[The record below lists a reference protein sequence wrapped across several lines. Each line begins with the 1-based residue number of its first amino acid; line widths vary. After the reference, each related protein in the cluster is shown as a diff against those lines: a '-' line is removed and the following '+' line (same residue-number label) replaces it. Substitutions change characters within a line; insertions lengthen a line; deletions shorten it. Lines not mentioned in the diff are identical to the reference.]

1 MSVQRY
7 TTKSGK
13 VRYRARVKHH
23 GREVATSVFDR
34 KRDAEDWED
43 DQKRRLRLGEWHDP
57 RRGQVAL
64 SVVAVD
70 WLESR
75 NSLKR
80 KTLALE
86 TSAWRN
92 HIEPKFGKVPVA
104 SITSADI
111 ATWVGRLIASGA
123 AQSTVARHLA
133 VFRGLLAFAVQDG
146 RITKN
151 PAERVAAP
159 TSGKVRREGQ
169 FLTSKEVLALAE
181 ACSTVTEDDPA
192 DALDYGDL
200 VKVLAYLGPR
210 WGELAGLQVRDRLR
224 VPGHGVRLQRAV
236 LSSMETG
243 SLYVDTL
250 KSKRARTAPLVD
262 ELVPIFDRWCAG
274 KNPDDWIFHAP
285 RGGPLSERNWK
296 RSVGW
301 AEAIKKIERP
311 ALRVHDLRHTCA
323 SLWLAAGADP
333 KVLQRILGHASAAMT
348 MDLYGH
354 LVDDNLWSSAERL
367 GGTLGASDENDT
379 PENEGEAPDGS
390 L

>member
-34 KRDAEDWED
+34 KRDAEAWED

-80 KTLALE
+80 KTLSLE
-86 TSAWRN
+86 AAAWRN

-111 ATWVGRLIASGA
+111 ATWVGRMIATGA

-169 FLTSKEVLALAE
+169 FLTGKEVLALAE
-181 ACSTVTEDDPA
+181 ACSTVTEDDPT

-274 KNPDDWIFHAP
+274 KDPDDWIFHAP

-354 LVDDNLWSSAERL
+354 LVDDNLWASAERL